1 MCGMVVPCS
10 MSNKTAC
17 LGKDADCVNISPTYQ
32 YRADFIDDDYK
43 AMVKIKEN
51 RGYIPVCSEINK

>member
-1 MCGMVVPCS
+1 